1 MELTET
7 RTYAAIAQELDEL
20 LAKSTPYALSSPSFG
35 SPTIHDFVKGLILS
49 TNIIEVI
56 DKHIP
61 NHYRADWGQ
70 VIDEKNGNTLS
81 KECDIIIY
89 KGKPFKTI
97 KNKSIKFVL
106 VDKKS
111 TKIVIE
117 VKSSIQSVNTD
128 VKNYCRKL
136 KTFVPKVWFIAECCW
151 ANSKSRAVAI
161 ERDLKEAGYKEFFYF
176 YRMNDKTLEK
186 TIIYDPFVKFI
197 NLIKGIR

>member
-1 MELTET
+1 MKLTGT

-49 TNIIEVI
+49 TNIIWVI

-70 VIDEKNGNTLS
+70 VIDEKNGNILS

-117 VKSSIQSVNTD
+117 VKSSIQSVNID
-128 VKNYCRKL
+128 VKNYCREL
-136 KTFVPKVWFIAECCW
+136 KIFVPEVWFIAECCW
-151 ANSKSRAVAI
+151 ANSKSRVSDI
-161 ERDLKEAGYKEFFYF
+161 GRDLKDAGYKEFFYF

-186 TIIYDPFVKFI
+186 TIVYDPFIKFI
-197 NLIKGIR
+197 NLIKRIR

>member
-56 DKHIP
+56 DKHLP
-61 NHYRADWGQ
+61 NGYRADWGQ
-70 VIDEKNGNTLS
+70 VIDEKDGNTLS

-97 KNKSIKFVL
+97 RNKSIAFVL
-106 VDKKS
+106 VDKKR
-111 TKIVIE
+111 TKIVIQ
-117 VKSSIQSVNTD
+117 VKSSVQSVTAD
-128 VKNYCRKL
+128 VRNYCKEL
-136 KTFVPKVWFIAECCW
+136 KKFVPEVWFIAECCW
-151 ANSKSRAVAI
+151 ARSKNRAGTV
-161 ERDLKEAGYKEFFYF
+161 ERDLKDAGYKQFFYF
-176 YRMNDKTLEK
+176 YRMNDNTLNK
-186 TIIYDPFVKFI
+186 TIVHEPFVKFI
-197 NLIKGIR
+197 KLIRQIK